1 MTGHYIALEGIEG
14 TGKST
19 IAVRLA
25 SYLEARGLDVLR
37 VREPGGTATG
47 ERIRHVL
54 LDPEGSVAPWS
65 EALLFSAAR
74 AQLAHQLVG
83 PALREGR
90 WVISDRSVYS
100 SLAYQGG
107 GRGLGIDAVRA
118 VNAPGLGDV
127 WPEVVV
133 LLRLDAETGLAR
145 QEDPDRIGGEG
156 VTFQSSVAAA
166 FDELAAA
173 EPDRFV
179 VVDATV
185 DLEDVLSN
193 VLAYVEERWAISST
207 T

>member
-25 SYLEARGLDVLR
+25 SHLESRGIEVLR

-47 ERIRHVL
+47 EQIRHIL
-54 LDPEGSVAPWS
+54 LDTEESVAPWS

-74 AQLAHQLVG
+74 AQLAHEIVG
-83 PALREGR
+83 PALRAGN

-107 GRGLGIDAVRA
+107 GRGLGVDAVRA
-118 VNAPGLGDV
+118 INAPGLGDV
-127 WPEVVV
+127 WPELVIF
-133 LLRLDAETGLAR
+133 LRLDAETGLAR

-156 VTFQSSVAAA
+156 VAFQSDVADA
-166 FDELAAA
+166 FDELVTID
-173 EPDRFV
+173 PDRFV
-179 VVDATV
+179 VVDATDDIETV
-185 DLEDVLSN
+185 WADVL
-193 VLAYVEERWAISST
+193 AHVEGRWVISSKV
-207 T
+207 

>member
-1 MTGHYIALEGIEG
+1 MTGRYIALEGIEG

-19 IAVRLA
+19 IAARLA
-25 SYLEARGLDVLR
+25 THLETRGLEVLR

-54 LDPEGSVAPWS
+54 LDPGGSVAPWG
-65 EALLFSAAR
+65 EALLFAAAR
-74 AQLAHQLVG
+74 AQLAHDLVG
-83 PALREGR
+83 PALRRGC

-127 WPEVVV
+127 WPEMVV

-145 QEDPDRIGGEG
+145 QEDADRIGAEG
-156 VTFQSSVAAA
+156 VAFQSSVAAA
-166 FDELAAA
+166 FDELSAA

-179 VVDATV
+179 MVEAAA
-185 DLEDVLSN
+185 DLETVWSN
-193 VLAYVEERWAISST
+193 VLAYLEERWVISST
-207 T
+207 A